1 MVIVKGVM
9 LNVFLSNEPS
19 RTQHLPFTVYR
30 LPLTDY
36 RLPHTAYWL
45 LITAYRLLLTVYC
58 LPITAYCVTAYCI
71 PITDYCLL
79 FTVYC
84 LPITA
89 YRLPFNKER
98 FLRMIEDHF
107 LTISILS
114 IVGPSISRISNSKL
128 TQLIFSDCFG
138 IRPSTC
144 MIRPPTVLTS

>member
-19 RTQHLPFTVYR
+19 RTQHLPFTIYRLPFTVYR
-30 LPLTDY
+30 LLITDYRIPLTDY
-36 RLPHTAYWL
+36 WLPL
-45 LITAYRLLLTVYC
+45 
-58 LPITAYCVTAYCI
+58 
-71 PITDYCLL
+71 TDYCLL
-79 FTVYC
+79 FTAYRLPLTALLLTAYR

-89 YRLPFNKER
+89 YCLLFTDYRLPFNKER

>member
-1 MVIVKGVM
+1 MCSLVTNLVVHII
-9 LNVFLSNEPS
+9 
-19 RTQHLPFTVYR
+19 YR

-36 RLPHTAYWL
+36 RLLITDYWL
-45 LITAYRLLLTVYC
+45 LITAYRLLRYC
-58 LPITAYCVTAYCI
+58 LPLTAYCLPLTALLRYCVTAYCVTAYCI